1 MEQTPRDAADV
12 PLGRFLRAGRGR
24 VLDEHDASLWS
35 CLEWAT
41 EGGKRFRPRLL
52 LAAHEALGG
61 RQHEAASRVADAV
74 ELLHTAFVIH
84 DDVIDGDTVR
94 RGRPNVTGTF
104 VDRARGSGVH
114 GDRARRYGEAAGIL
128 AGDLAL
134 AGAVRE
140 VALCGTD
147 PTTTARLLDLLED
160 VLHRSAA
167 GELAD
172 VRVSMTGVAD
182 VAEAL
187 AIAEWKTAAY
197 SFQLPLQ
204 AGAVLAGAEERVVA
218 LLGEAGRL
226 MGVAFQLQDDLDGV
240 FGEAATTGKDP
251 LSDLREGKG
260 TALVAHARATGVWP
274 ELSAYV
280 GRADLDERAA
290 ARARDLLTE
299 CGARDAVETLA
310 AQYCAV
316 AEQALGLL
324 PPPAADLMRELL
336 APARPRVR
344 GAA

>member
-1 MEQTPRDAADV
+1 MTAHPADTGTPAPVDV
-12 PLGRFLRAGRGR
+12 GPAPLGRFFTAGRAQ
-24 VLDEHDASLWS
+24 VVDEHDRVLWQSLQQ
-35 CLEWAT
+35 LTAH
-41 EGGKRFRPRLL
+41 GKRFRPALL
-52 LAAHEALGG
+52 TGVYAALGG
-61 RQHEAASRVADAV
+61 QDHPRAEKVGDAV

-104 VDRARGSGVH
+104 EDRARGSGVH

-218 LLGEAGRL
+218 LLGEAGRRA
-226 MGVAFQLQDDLDGV
+226 GSGPAGRPPRRVASAPPCSL
-240 FGEAATTGKDP
+240 
-251 LSDLREGKG
+251 LSWCGPPWPALR
-260 TALVAHARATGVWP
+260 
-274 ELSAYV
+274 
-280 GRADLDERAA
+280 
-290 ARARDLLTE
+290 
-299 CGARDAVETLA
+299 
-310 AQYCAV
+310 
-316 AEQALGLL
+316 
-324 PPPAADLMRELL
+324 
-336 APARPRVR
+336 
-344 GAA
+344 